1 MRLIQEI
8 LKVIQEKQFLLFI
21 MISKGYKSFIEDKM
35 KVYFK
40 RVVKFLEDQPA
51 NLFMTMYLR
60 FEELKRERMKKKKLK
75 KAPSPQKK

>member
-1 MRLIQEI
+1 
-8 LKVIQEKQFLLFI
+8 
-21 MISKGYKSFIEDKM
+21 M

-60 FEELKRERMKKKKLK
+60 FEELKMERLKKKILK
-75 KAPSPQKK
+75 KAPSPPKKY